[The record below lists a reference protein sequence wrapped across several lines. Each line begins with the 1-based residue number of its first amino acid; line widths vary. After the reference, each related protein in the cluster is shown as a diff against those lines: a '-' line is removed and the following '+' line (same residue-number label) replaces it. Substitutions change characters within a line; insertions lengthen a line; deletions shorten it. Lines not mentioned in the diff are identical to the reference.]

1 METLC
6 STWDQ
11 TAIQPQTSDVGIVAK
26 EEMKLPVDNEN
37 AVLVETLA
45 LGLVSR
51 VNWSQ
56 LHKISLGQEIS
67 HKVALY

>member
-1 METLC
+1 
-6 STWDQ
+6 
-11 TAIQPQTSDVGIVAK
+11 
-26 EEMKLPVDNEN
+26 MKLRVDSEN
-37 AVLVETLA
+37 GVLVETLA
-45 LGLVSR
+45 LGLVSH